1 MKLKIYF
8 IALSVATLVF
18 SCSLENTNNEPIL
31 ITDPP
36 VYGYL
41 TKWKEI
47 ELNSGG
53 ATNWESISSGDTL
66 TLFSDTADDVNP
78 RSGGAYIYNLTKL
91 KIDEDIE
98 GFFLQEDNQLSFYP
112 NINTTD
118 KKTVEF
124 EEEENILIIN
134 NTSAV
139 PQIQIKYEKL
149 D

>member
-1 MKLKIYF
+1 MKYKIYF
-8 IALSVATLVF
+8 IALLSVATLVF

-47 ELNSGG
+47 ELNSG

-66 TLFSDTADDVNP
+66 SLFSNYADDVNP
-78 RSGGAYIYNLTKL
+78 RSGAYIYNFTKL
-91 KIDEDIE
+91 KIDEEQD
-98 GFFLQEDNQLSFYP
+98 GFFLQEDNQLSFYS
-112 NINTTD
+112 NSNDT
-118 KKTVEF
+118 KKIVEF
-124 EEEENILIIN
+124 EEEENTLIIN
-134 NTSAV
+134 NTSVV
-139 PQIQIKYEKL
+139 PQIQIKYEKIEI